1 MKRILFSSVL
11 VFTFLLGI
19 SATASEGITGKWR
32 ATMGPGGDMVITF
45 DFKVNGDQLTGTV
58 STPMGDQEISNG
70 KVDGNS
76 ISFETKMMDST
87 IKHTGKL
94 DGEVIKLKVE
104 MPEGGFQGP
113 PSGDGPGD
121 GITLTRVK

>member
-1 MKRILFSSVL
+1 MKRILFSSVM
-11 VFTFLLGI
+11 VFIFLLGI
-19 SATASEGITGKWR
+19 SATASEGITGKWQ
-32 ATMGPGGDMVITF
+32 ATMGPDGDMVITF

-76 ISFETKMMDST
+76 LSFETKMMDST

-104 MPEGGFQGP
+104 MPEGGPQGP
-113 PSGDGPGD
+113 SPGD
-121 GITLTRVK
+121 GITLKRVK

>member
-1 MKRILFSSVL
+1 MKRIFFSSVM
-11 VFTFLLGI
+11 VFIFLLGI
-19 SATASEGITGKWR
+19 SATASEGITGKWQ
-32 ATMGPGGDMVITF
+32 ASMGPDGDMVITF

-76 ISFETKMMDST
+76 LSFETKMMDST

-104 MPEGGFQGP
+104 MPEGGPG
-113 PSGDGPGD
+113 GPG
-121 GITLTRVK
+121 GPNEITLKRVK

>member
-1 MKRILFSSVL
+1 MKKILFSSVL
-11 VFTFLLGI
+11 LFTFLLGI
-19 SATASEGITGKWR
+19 SATASEGITGKWE

-45 DFKVNGDQLTGTV
+45 NFKMNGDKLTGTV

-76 ISFETKMMDST
+76 FSFETEMMDST

-94 DGEVIKLKVE
+94 DGEVIKLKIE
-104 MPEGGFQGP
+104 MPEGGPQGP
-113 PSGDGPGD
+113 GGPGGPD
-121 GITLTRVK
+121 GITLKRVK